1 MKITRRQALI
11 SFATILAVSC
21 QLKAR
26 KESADSLYI
35 RFQKDGKEYYGI
47 LEGDVVTQIEG
58 DIFGEIKRL
67 DVTHQ
72 LNDVKVLSPC
82 FPTKILALAGNYRSH
97 RNDPSSPKNPEVFY
111 KPVSALQNPGDPII
125 LPKEAEEVHYE
136 GELVIVIGQK
146 SRRIS
151 VVDAEK
157 SIFGVTCGNDI
168 SERIWQNGPQKDV
181 QWWRAKGAD
190 TFAPVG
196 PYISSG
202 INYGNLMMKTRL
214 NGQTVQEVST
224 SELIFDCQT
233 VVSFISQYVTLMPG
247 DLIFTG
253 TSGKTG
259 PLNPGDKVEV
269 EIEGVGVLQ
278 NNVISSQQT

>member
-1 MKITRRQALI
+1 M
-11 SFATILAVSC
+11 
-21 QLKAR
+21 
-26 KESADSLYI
+26 
-35 RFQKDGKEYYGI
+35 
-47 LEGDVVTQIEG
+47 
-58 DIFGEIKRL
+58 
-67 DVTHQ
+67 
-72 LNDVKVLSPC
+72 
-82 FPTKILALAGNYRSH
+82 
-97 RNDPSSPKNPEVFY
+97 
-111 KPVSALQNPGDPII
+111 
-125 LPKEAEEVHYE
+125 
-136 GELVIVIGQK
+136 IVIGQK

-190 TFAPVG
+190 TFSPVG
-196 PYISSG
+196 PYIASG

-224 SELIFDCQT
+224 AELIFDCPT

-278 NNVISSQQT
+278 NNVISS

>member
-1 MKITRRQALI
+1 MKITRRQALT

-35 RFQKDGKEYYGI
+35 RFQKEGKEYYGI
-47 LEGDVVTQIEG
+47 LESDVVTQIEG
-58 DIFGEIKRL
+58 DIFGEKKRL
-67 DVTHQ
+67 DVKHQ
-72 LNDVKVLSPC
+72 LNDIKVLSPC
-82 FPTKILALAGNYRSH
+82 SPTKILALAGNYRSH
-97 RNDPSSPKNPEVFY
+97 LNDSSPPKKPEVFY
-111 KPVSALQNPGDPII
+111 KPISALQNPRDPII

-196 PYISSG
+196 PYIASG

-278 NNVISSQQT
+278 NNVISS

>member
-1 MKITRRQALI
+1 M
-11 SFATILAVSC
+11 
-21 QLKAR
+21 
-26 KESADSLYI
+26 
-35 RFQKDGKEYYGI
+35 
-47 LEGDVVTQIEG
+47 
-58 DIFGEIKRL
+58 
-67 DVTHQ
+67 
-72 LNDVKVLSPC
+72 
-82 FPTKILALAGNYRSH
+82 
-97 RNDPSSPKNPEVFY
+97 
-111 KPVSALQNPGDPII
+111 
-125 LPKEAEEVHYE
+125 
-136 GELVIVIGQK
+136 
-146 SRRIS
+146 
-151 VVDAEK
+151 
-157 SIFGVTCGNDI
+157 TCGNDI

-190 TFAPVG
+190 TFSPVG
-196 PYISSG
+196 PYIASG

-224 SELIFDCQT
+224 AELIFDCPT

-278 NNVISSQQT
+278 NNVISS